1 MRLNQA
7 HFLINVKYFCQLSE
21 QLTCRPIRMEVFTVK
36 TFLEHR
42 GETSQ
47 EAAEDPQY
55 LNVFCRA
62 FFTLMFEMFRFS
74 CKAKG
79 VSAHAICA

>member
-36 TFLEHR
+36 TFLGR
-42 GETSQ
+42 RSETSE

-55 LNVFCRA
+55 LNVFCG
-62 FFTLMFEMFRFS
+62 FFYSLS
-74 CKAKG
+74 N
-79 VSAHAICA
+79 VSNF